1 MIIGADS
8 REAVIDNIRVALAD
22 GDHTRKV
29 EIGDPVLTP
38 AQSAALV
45 QGWLSRRGTVAH
57 RCKALAARRFVG
69 LATRV
74 LNRDTVYE
82 GLDIARAV
90 TGGALIT
97 SNHFGPLENTAIRK
111 LVWQL
116 GKRRLYVVS
125 QETNFAM
132 GGPIGFL
139 MNYADTVPLAEEPH
153 YITRDVPR
161 VLGELTDAG
170 QYVLIYP
177 EQEMWF
183 HYRKPRRCKR
193 GAYLFAAKLGV
204 PIISCFVGMTDL
216 PKHDTGHFSKV
227 RYTVRVLG
235 VLTPDPTK
243 NAKQNSVDMCEQD
256 MALKRAAYEA
266 FYGKPLTYDFSPD
279 DIAGWHP

>member
-8 REAVIDNIRVALAD
+8 RTAVIDNIRAALSD
-22 GDHTRKV
+22 GDYTRKV
-29 EIGDPVLTP
+29 EVGDPILTP
-38 AQSAALV
+38 AQSTALV
-45 QGWLSRRGTVAH
+45 NGWLARRNTAAFG
-57 RCKALAARRFVG
+57 CKTLAARRLVG
-69 LATRV
+69 LATRA

-82 GLDIARAV
+82 GVDIARTV

-111 LVWQL
+111 LVWKL
-116 GKRRLYVVS
+116 GKRRLYVIS

-132 GGPIGFL
+132 DGPIGFL
-139 MNYADTVPLAEEPH
+139 MNYADTVPLAEDAQ
-153 YITRDVPR
+153 YLTRKLPG
-161 VLGELTDAG
+161 VLRELTDAG

-183 HYRKPRRCKR
+183 NYRKPRPCKR
-193 GAYLFAAKLGV
+193 GAYLFAAKLGLPV
-204 PIISCFVGMTDL
+204 ISCFVGMTDL
-216 PKHDTGHFSKV
+216 PRHDTGDFSKV

-235 VLTPDPTK
+235 VLTPDPDK
-243 NAKQNSVDMCEQD
+243 SVKQNSVDMCERD

-266 FYGKPLTYDFSPD
+266 FYGKPLTYGFSPD